1 MDGMKNQKSDPSASV
16 HGPNVQDFMSAQ
28 VQNSIVLPVSLAA
41 SWSQTRNEGRNR
53 EDECK
58 FTHLLVVCPIL
69 NASQTL
75 RLA

>member
-1 MDGMKNQKSDPSASV
+1 MDGRKNQKSDPSAFV
-16 HGPNVQDFMSAQ
+16 NGPNAQDFMSAQ